1 MTEQHERI
9 TDSVRLVANA
19 ADQSTA
25 LEWISRVGAS
35 VTAALASWDQGDLV
49 EVPVGTAWDVV
60 RMPRALGW
68 KAVQQM
74 RRSGITVGPV
84 QHSPN
89 GVDVLVP
96 VGSAAAWDLP
106 DSQVLT
112 TDALV
117 RVPHP
122 SFVAPRTQRGHT
134 WIVSPQ
140 DCGPLTDADMLHE
153 AYASAL
159 VAAKMDA
166 AR

>member
-1 MTEQHERI
+1 MTEQHRI
-9 TDSVRLVANA
+9 ADGVRLVVGTP
-19 ADQSTA
+19 DQPTA
-25 LEWISRVGAS
+25 LDWISRVGAS
-35 VTAALASWDQGDLV
+35 VTAALATWDQGELV

-60 RMPRALGW
+60 RLPRALGW

-74 RRSGITVGPV
+74 RRNNVTVGPA

-106 DSQVLT
+106 DTQVLT
-112 TDALV
+112 TDDLV

-140 DCGPLTDADMLHE
+140 DCSPLTDADLLHE
-153 AYASAL
+153 AYAAAL
-159 VAAKMDA
+159 EAHHAGG

>member
-1 MTEQHERI
+1 MSTAE
-9 TDSVRLVANA
+9 NA
-19 ADQSTA
+19 A
-25 LEWISRVGAS
+25 LGWIGGSID
-35 VTAALASWDQGDLV
+35 AALTMWGRGDLA
-49 EVPVGTAWDVV
+49 ELPVGTAWDVV

-74 RRSGITVGPV
+74 RRSDITVGPA

-112 TDALV
+112 ADALV

-153 AYASAL
+153 AYAAAL
-159 VAAKMDA
+159 AASHMDA